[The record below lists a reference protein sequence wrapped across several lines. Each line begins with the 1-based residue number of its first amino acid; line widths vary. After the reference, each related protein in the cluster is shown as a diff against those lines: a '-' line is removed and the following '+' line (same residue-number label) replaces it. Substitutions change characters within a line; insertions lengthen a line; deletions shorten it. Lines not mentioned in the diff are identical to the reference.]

1 MRPYRTAIFVNG
13 CFWHG
18 HRVTESPVT
27 NETVESDRLEN
38 SVCCKIPSTNRD
50 FWVRKIRRNQERDQM
65 NYRVLMENGWKVIVI
80 WECELTPK
88 RLELTMRK
96 VEIQLNENMLSLYK
110 RKPKPYIIEEEEP
123 MPMAAEDD

>member
-1 MRPYRTAIFVNG
+1 
-13 CFWHG
+13 
-18 HRVTESPVT
+18 
-27 NETVESDRLEN
+27 
-38 SVCCKIPSTNRD
+38 
-50 FWVRKIRRNQERDQM
+50 M

-110 RKPKPYIIEEEEP
+110 RKPKPYIIEEEET